1 MGSGMIR
8 RLAFLAAALALP
20 AAVHAQYIGGNAPPP
35 PPAPVPGYAESPS
48 AALARNVRLLAIN
61 PRNYEALLGAG
72 KAALATGDTES
83 AVGFYGRAEEINPR
97 SWVPKIG
104 QGAALVQMM
113 EPRSALTAFAEAQQ
127 LGASQVSLALDR
139 GLAFD
144 LVGDQARAQSD
155 YRVALGG
162 VDRDEARRRLA
173 LSLAISGKR
182 LEALAM
188 LDPLLARRDRGA
200 VRARAFIL
208 ALTGDVEGARSAVRG
223 ALPGLAGTMDPFL
236 VKLAG
241 LRSTDKAAAV
251 HLGVMP
257 GAGGLIPSTQ
267 VYAQSPVSQSPVSQ
281 PPVSQPRVSQAPVV
295 AYRGPAPL
303 AGGSVVSPP
312 AGPTGADR
320 LADIDRFLAPQAS
333 QGALGTAAPA
343 APGGPPAAV
352 PAPAPAATKLA
363 ANTAASAAQARSR
376 YWLQIG
382 SGEDA
387 ARLPQEF
394 RRLASRHRDA
404 FEGLSGFVAED
415 GGRARLLIGPF
426 RNAGEARTFAD
437 DLATLNIDASQWT
450 SAPGQAVRKIAER

>member
-1 MGSGMIR
+1 MDSGMIR
-8 RLAFLAAALALP
+8 RLTTLAAALALP
-20 AAVHAQYIGGNAPPP
+20 AAAHAQYIGGNAPPP
-35 PPAPVPGYAESPS
+35 PPAPVPGYAETPS

-113 EPRSALTAFAEAQQ
+113 EPASALAAFAEAQR

-162 VDRDEARRRLA
+162 TDRDEARRRLA

-200 VRARAFIL
+200 IRARAFVL

-241 LRSTDKAAAV
+241 LRSNDKAAAV

-257 GAGGLIPSTQ
+257 GAGGLAPSTMA
-267 VYAQSPVSQSPVSQ
+267 YA
-281 PPVSQPRVSQAPVV
+281 PPPVV
-295 AYRGPAPL
+295 AYGGPAPL
-303 AGGSVVSPP
+303 ASPP
-312 AGPTGADR
+312 RASRPSEASSANR
-320 LADIDRFLAPQAS
+320 LADIDRLLAPQAQ
-333 QGALGTAAPA
+333 QGVLGTSPTAPPAPVAAPA
-343 APGGPPAAV
+343 RPAPGI
-352 PAPAPAATKLA
+352 A
-363 ANTAASAAQARSR
+363 ANTATRAPASAPARSR

-382 SGEDA
+382 SGDA
-387 ARLPQEF
+387 AKLPQEF
-394 RRLASRHRDA
+394 RRLASRNRDA

-415 GGRARLLIGPF
+415 GGKALLLIGPF

-437 DLATLNIDASQWT
+437 DLAILNIDASQWT